1 MDTNDD
7 IYVNQELT
15 IVDSKH
21 QEKKTTVESVISDFD
36 QGYKVSIMGDDQ
48 SGKSSI
54 LKMFFREL
62 KKRHFVPIYIKD
74 TEVLMQG
81 KIKNRM
87 EEEFKRQYIT
97 SLNLKDVNPSMVV
110 PLIDDFHKAKNK
122 EKILQELQ
130 DYKSCVLI
138 VDDIFSLDITN
149 EQLIIDFKR
158 YRIRELK
165 ASLRNKLIKNWL
177 TIREG
182 ENLPPFSNADLARI
196 DEMTNIVERIS
207 PLQRKVLTH

>member
-1 MDTNDD
+1 MNDAALLSKAHSEKAKLTLDD

-21 QEKKTTVESVISDFD
+21 QEKKTTVEFVISDFD

-81 KIKNRM
+81 K
-87 EEEFKRQYIT
+87 
-97 SLNLKDVNPSMVV
+97 
-110 PLIDDFHKAKNK
+110 
-122 EKILQELQ
+122 
-130 DYKSCVLI
+130 
-138 VDDIFSLDITN
+138 
-149 EQLIIDFKR
+149 
-158 YRIRELK
+158 
-165 ASLRNKLIKNWL
+165 
-177 TIREG
+177 
-182 ENLPPFSNADLARI
+182 
-196 DEMTNIVERIS
+196 
-207 PLQRKVLTH
+207 